1 MNKKDIVLLI
11 LGVTVG
17 HLLSTYLRIK
27 RENASMK
34 TNLTNSENQEQSKT
48 GQETLVDPRIA
59 ICEENWADYS
69 KTKRFG
75 SEEQL
80 NTTKDNFIT
89 SCLAKT
95 EAK

>member
-1 MNKKDIVLLI
+1 MNKKDIFLLI

-27 RENASMK
+27 RENAS
-34 TNLTNSENQEQSKT
+34 NQEQSKT

-59 ICEENWADYS
+59 MCEEKWADYS

-80 NTTKDNFIT
+80 NTTKGNFIT